1 MVNMNSNNM
10 IDFSA
15 SVQSFKERK
24 VDLQPQRLHIRLPNA
39 RKILFSGLKHF
50 LGDAFKW
57 LPEYDEVADWLTDN
71 KGMGL
76 FCMGNCGRGKSTIC
90 LQVLPCI
97 MEQYYRKIF
106 FITLAREMNRHY
118 NEVMQKQLLIID
130 DVGREE
136 PYQEYG
142 NRFNVF
148 PDFVDDCERKGKLLI
163 TNTNCTKE
171 QLAEKY
177 GERTLSRLKATTR
190 LVAFAGADLR
200 HG

>member
-1 MVNMNSNNM
+1 MVNANKM
-10 IDFSA
+10 INFGE
-15 SVQSFKERK
+15 SVRNFAERK
-24 VDLQPQRLHIRLPNA
+24 IYLQPQRLHFHLPNA
-39 RKILFSGLKHF
+39 SEVLDAGLEYF
-50 LGDAFKW
+50 LGDNYKW
-57 LPEYDEVADWLTDN
+57 LPEYDEVTDWLTDN

-76 FCMGNCGRGKSTIC
+76 FCMGNCGRGKTTIC

-97 MEQYYRKIF
+97 MQHYFHKIF
-106 FITLAREMNRHY
+106 SICLARDVNRHY

-142 NRFNVF
+142 NHFNVF

>member
-1 MVNMNSNNM
+1 MVNMDSNSI
-10 IDFSA
+10 IDFGA
-15 SVQSFKERK
+15 SVQNFKERK

-39 RKILFSGLKHF
+39 RNILFAGLKHF
-50 LGDAFKW
+50 LGDTFKW

-71 KGMGL
+71 KKMGL
-76 FCMGNCGRGKSTIC
+76 ICMGNCGRGKSTIC

-97 MEQYYRKIF
+97 MEQYYHKIF
-106 FITLAREMNRHY
+106 SIVLAREMNRHY

-148 PDFVDDCERKGKLLI
+148 PDFVDDCEREGKLLI